1 MIKKLPADILESME
15 AKVHIAF
22 GFHVNLYHSFR
33 GDSNDSRGFGPDIRI
48 IRNTLRVLDACNE
61 RGVKVKGTWDF
72 ENAYSLENILP
83 VHAPDIIEAV
93 ARRIGS
99 GRDEAL
105 LMSYN
110 NGLVSCMD
118 EREFTVSTGWAVSNP
133 FGSGTKDL
141 FGSCAPVVRPQ
152 EMMFSPSNIHLYK
165 RLGIEAVCLYYSGV
179 PFDSFRTLLPLLP
192 EEDAYNPLWYCYQG
206 EKLALIPAITHSDLV
221 DYGCLGS
228 LVKRLHKKQ
237 LRAEIN
243 RDVLIFIN
251 MDADA
256 PLWYGLDLPFPLSRV
271 PNARG
276 LEGLIG
282 EVEGLPYVVF
292 DTPYN
297 YLKSHPPESAVSFS
311 QDTAD
316 GVFDGY
322 ASWAE
327 KPFNHLIWSHIE
339 RARLLDKRTRWLA
352 DLTDGAKKPEETER
366 LLSLSF
372 HERLRLMSTTHFGLA
387 APMINRDREK
397 RALETSAR
405 MLGNS
410 EKAWLETKKAWLGTT
425 PRPAHRAYPA
435 PAGADAGSDVQRL
448 ATIPVIVD
456 SNPDI
461 PYISMSLSLKKGL
474 VSSTGCLFLYDG
486 DGNPV
491 EGAFLDTARHE
502 DASFAEIQIFAFPAG
517 VGIGRLD
524 LVVGDCD
531 GARPYNCKLL
541 VNEKRLSGE
550 DIEVLCDGAAI
561 MEIRA
566 FGEKIGGKD
575 FFRSYIK
582 YLHGVI
588 AGEHEFHT
596 DHREL
601 LSPGR
606 GGKLAGYR
614 LHGRIDLPDQVKPG
628 GFSADIFIVDGIPA
642 LMVRMDIQY
651 PRTPENDLISN
662 EVAVLGHYYDSSWVE
677 TAPLQIKPLFSQ
689 PASVIKYNYQ
699 GDLSSYAITDF
710 GKADPANSVM
720 DSFNNH
726 VTAGFTGVTD
736 GHIGIIAAAD
746 RSRLSSM
753 AFCPMRTVRA
763 WYGPAVCLN
772 PFGTY
777 FGKQRHHRTYS
788 GGLAQRLAVAA
799 SPYHRSLAPAYNG
812 VRTSFML
819 GIFPFRGQIP
829 EAPVFN
835 SVKAFCD
842 GCGGFVPPNG
852 YASECMKDNVEL
864 YRGKKEGRRTPAPDG
879 SRSLADGIP
888 LKLRMNV
895 FWNMV
900 KTWFLSL

>member
-1 MIKKLPADILESME
+1 ME

-33 GDSNDSRGFGPDIRI
+33 GDSNDNRGFGPDIRI
-48 IRNTLRVLDACNE
+48 IRNTLRVLDACNK

-83 VHAPDIIEAV
+83 IHAPDIIEAV
-93 ARRIGS
+93 ARRIGGS
-99 GRDEAL
+99 GDEAL

-118 EREFTVSTGWAVSNP
+118 EKEFSFSTGWAVSNP
-133 FGSGTKDL
+133 FKSGTKDL

-165 RLGIEAVCLYYSGV
+165 KLGIEAVCLYYSGV
-179 PFDSFRTLLPLLP
+179 PFDGFRTLLPLLP

-237 LRAEIN
+237 LRSEIN

-256 PLWYGLDLPFPLSRV
+256 PLWYGLDLPFPLGRL

-276 LEGLIG
+276 LEGLIE
-282 EVEGLPYVVF
+282 EVEKLDYVVF

-297 YLKSHPPESAVSFS
+297 YLKSHPPGATVSFN

-339 RARLLDKRTRWLA
+339 RARLLDERTRWLGG
-352 DLTDGAKKPEETER
+352 LVYGAEGPEETES
-366 LLSLSF
+366 LLTLSF

-387 APMINRDREK
+387 APRINRDREK
-397 RALETSAR
+397 RALETSGR
-405 MLGNS
+405 MLESS
-410 EKAWLETKKAWLGTT
+410 ERAWLETKKAWLGANPGPEAARTDT
-425 PRPAHRAYPA
+425 GG
-435 PAGADAGSDVQRL
+435 GAVKKL
-448 ATIPVIVD
+448 AVIPIIVD
-456 SNPDI
+456 SRPGT
-461 PYISMSLSLKKGL
+461 PYITMGLSLKKGL
-474 VSSTGCLFLYDG
+474 VFNTGCLFLYDE
-486 DGNPV
+486 DGSPV

-502 DASFAEIQIFAFPAG
+502 DGSFAEIQIFAFPAAG
-517 VGIGRLD
+517 GINRLELAVGEN
-524 LVVGDCD
+524 D
-531 GARPYNCKLL
+531 GARPYNSKLL

-550 DIEVLCDGAAI
+550 GIEVLCDGAAI
-561 MEIRA
+561 TEVRA
-566 FGEKIGGKD
+566 FGTKIGGRD
-575 FFRSYIK
+575 FFRSYVK

-588 AGEHEFHT
+588 ASEHEFHT
-596 DHREL
+596 DRREL

-628 GFSADIFIVDGIPA
+628 AFSADIFIVDGIPA

-651 PRTPENDLISN
+651 PHTPENDLISN
-662 EVAVLGHYYDSSWVE
+662 EVAVLGHYYDSSWIE

-699 GDLSSYAITDF
+699 GDLSGYDISDF
-710 GKADPANSVM
+710 VKADPANSLM

-736 GHIGIIAAAD
+736 GNAGILVATD
-746 RSRLSSM
+746 RNRLSSM
-753 AFCPMRTVRA
+753 AFCPMRTVKS
-763 WYGPAVCLN
+763 WNGPGVCLN

-812 VRTSFML
+812 VRTNFLL
-819 GIFPFRGQIP
+819 GIFPFAGQAP
-829 EAPVFN
+829 GVPVFN
-835 SVKAFCD
+835 RVKAFCD
-842 GCGGFVPPNG
+842 GGARFVPPNG
-852 YASECMKDNVEL
+852 YASECLRDHVEL
-864 YRGKKEGRRTPAPDG
+864 YSGKRKDRRASPEDGGRP
-879 SRSLADGIP
+879 LASGIP
-888 LKLRMNV
+888 FRLRLNV